1 MTAATAVMAARNA
14 SAQARIVAYLVDSVI
29 LLSFIFLFFVIAG
42 LQLLVISDFAER
54 DAPDSS
60 MYAAPAI
67 VLGGT
72 MIAWSCFNLALLRW
86 RGQTAGQ
93 YVAGIR
99 VRRQDGSSPSGRQ
112 LLLRWLLLDPLLFHP
127 LLAVI
132 WFVGVVVVVSLTL
145 NEAALVAGLFFVFVC
160 LIAPL
165 VALAAV
171 LADKQRRAL
180 HDRLAGTVVVRA
192 E

>member
-1 MTAATAVMAARNA
+1 MAARNA
-14 SAQARIVAYLVDSVI
+14 SAQARIFAYLVDSVV
-29 LLSFIFLFFVIAG
+29 LLSFILLFVVIGFLP
-42 LQLLVISDFAER
+42 LLLTSDFAER
-54 DAPDSS
+54 DAPDSAT
-60 MYAAPAI
+60 YAAPAI

-72 MIAWSCFNLALLRW
+72 MIAWSFFNMALLRW
-86 RGQTAGQ
+86 RGQTTGQ
-93 YVAGIR
+93 YVAGIK
-99 VRRQDGSSPSGRQ
+99 VRRQDGSSPSGRR

-132 WFVGVVVVVSLTL
+132 WFVDVVVVISLTMS
-145 NEAALVAGLFFVFVC
+145 EAALVAGLFFVFVC

-171 LADKQRRAL
+171 LTDKERRAL

>member
-1 MTAATAVMAARNA
+1 MAARNA
-14 SAQARIVAYLVDSVI
+14 RAQARIVAYLVDSVV
-29 LLSFIFLFFVIAG
+29 LLSFILLFIVIGFLP
-42 LQLLVISDFAER
+42 LLLTSDFGES
-54 DAPDSS
+54 DAPDAAY
-60 MYAAPAI
+60 YAAPAI

-86 RGQTAGQ
+86 RGQTAGH

-112 LLLRWLLLDPLLFHP
+112 IVLRWVLLDPLLFHP
-127 LLAVI
+127 LLALI
-132 WFVGVVVVVSLTL
+132 WLVDVVVVVSLTL
-145 NEAALVAGLFFVFVC
+145 SEAALVAGGFFVFVC

-165 VALAAV
+165 VALVAV
-171 LADKQRRAL
+171 LRDEQRRAL
-180 HDRLAGTVVVRA
+180 HDRLAGTVVVQA

>member
-1 MTAATAVMAARNA
+1 MAVSRA
-14 SAQARIVAYLVDSVI
+14 SAQVRIVAYLVDSVI
-29 LLSFIFLFFVIAG
+29 LLSFILLFFVIAG
-42 LQLLVISDFAER
+42 LQLLLSSDFTER
-54 DAPDSS
+54 DAPDSAI
-60 MYAAPAI
+60 YAAPAI

-86 RGQTAGQ
+86 RGQTTGQ

-99 VRRQDGSSPSGRQ
+99 VRRQDGSPPSRRQ
-112 LLLRWLLLDPLLFHP
+112 IVLRWLLLDPLLFHP

-132 WFVGVVVVVSLTL
+132 WFVDVVVVVSLTL
-145 NEAALVAGLFFVFVC
+145 SEAALVAGLFFVFVC

-165 VALAAV
+165 VALVSV
-171 LADKQRRAL
+171 LADKERRAL
-180 HDRLAGTVVVRA
+180 HDRLAGTVVVHA